1 MTRIEERLEVD
12 RPIEEAFD
20 YLADFSTTAEWDPGI
35 VEARRGEEGPI
46 GVGSTFH
53 LVSRF
58 KDRELRL
65 RYVMTEYDRPR
76 RFVVVGDGP
85 RFHGVD
91 DIRFSDAGEGR
102 TVILYIADLR
112 LTGLA
117 RLAEPF
123 MGGTFAELG
132 RNAVAGLKAALSR

>member
-1 MTRIEERLEVD
+1 MARIEERLEVD

-35 VEARRGEEGPI
+35 VEARRGEDGPI

-53 LVSRF
+53 LVSEFNGKR
-58 KDRELRL
+58 LRL
-65 RYVMTEYDRPR
+65 TYVMTEYERPR

-85 RFHGVD
+85 SFHGVD
-91 DIRFSDAGEGR
+91 DIRFTDAGGGR
-102 TVILYIADLR
+102 TVIFYRADLK

-117 RLAEPF
+117 KLAAPF
-123 MGGTFAELG
+123 MGGRFAELG
-132 RNAVAGLKAALSR
+132 RKAIAGLRAALDG